1 MNDNIKIR
9 NVFREVFDDDEM
21 IILDSTSSKDIEDWD
36 SVAHIKLVLSL
47 EQEFSIRLTID
58 EVASIKTVDDFK
70 QSISRH
76 LESVG

>member
-21 IILDSTSSKDIEDWD
+21 IILDSTSSNDIEDWD